1 MSNQEEQDVRGSRWV
16 VGASSVAM
24 LGWGTVLPYQY
35 AYASAT
41 RGWGGAVAAVAAS
54 LFSVAAL
61 VAGPVGGRLADRW
74 DPARVGV
81 VARLAAALA
90 AGALVLAD
98 TPTAYVV
105 GMTVFGFALAA
116 AGPAQSVL
124 LLETSA
130 STDRRTTF
138 AWLAAGQALGM
149 GIGAFVAG
157 YLVDLDRPDGLD
169 VGFVTA
175 AAGFLLS
182 AVLTAAVPRSSAPRH
197 GGSPA
202 VDAGRGRTTE
212 ALRLVLRSPALRWTA
227 VLTVALALA
236 FYAQFDSGLPAY
248 ALTILEVPAKTVGL
262 AAAVNCF
269 VLILLQ
275 LAVVRWTANRPSA
288 PLLMAVG
295 AIWMVC
301 WLALG
306 AVASFPGLAAVVLVT
321 TFGVFA
327 LGETMYGP
335 VLNPLVATLAP
346 EGHVGS
352 TLGLF
357 AGLQTGVS
365 ALGPL
370 IAGLA
375 LSGSRSGGF
384 VALHVLI
391 SAVAVGAAW
400 RLQRHLGA
408 RRRPARQEPVELSDQ
423 SLQTVVPG
431 AGPV

>member
-1 MSNQEEQDVRGSRWV
+1 MRGSRWV
-16 VGASSVAM
+16 VGASAVAM

-35 AYASAT
+35 AYASGT
-41 RGWGGAVAAVAAS
+41 RGWGGGVAAVAAS

-61 VAGPVGGRLADRW
+61 VAGPVGGRLADRFS
-74 DPARVGV
+74 PVLVAV
-81 VARLAAALA
+81 VTKLAAALA

-98 TPTAYVV
+98 TPTTFIA
-105 GMTVFGFALAA
+105 GMAAFGFALAA
-116 AGPAQSVL
+116 GGPAQSVL
-124 LLETSA
+124 LLERSA

-149 GIGAFVAG
+149 GVGAFAAG
-157 YLVDLDRPDGLD
+157 YLVDLARADGLD
-169 VGFVTA
+169 VAFLA
-175 AAGFLLS
+175 AGAGFLIS
-182 AVLTAAVPRSSAPRH
+182 AGMLATLPRGPLTHPS
-197 GGSPA
+197 GSP
-202 VDAGRGRTTE
+202 VDHGRGQATE
-212 ALRLVLRSPALRWTA
+212 ALRLVLRQPALRWTA

-236 FYAQFDSGLPAY
+236 FYAQFDTGLPAY
-248 ALTILEVPAKTVGL
+248 ALTILDVPARTVGL

-275 LAVVRWTANRPSA
+275 LAVVRWTANRPAA

-295 AIWMVC
+295 AIWLAC
-301 WLALG
+301 WVGLG
-306 AVASFPGLAAVVLVT
+306 AVASFPALAPVVLVS

-335 VLNPLVATLAP
+335 VLNPLVASLAP

-357 AGLQTGVS
+357 TGLQTGVS

-370 IAGLA
+370 VAGVV
-375 LSGSRSGGF
+375 LSGGHGREF

-391 SAVAVGAAW
+391 SAVAIAAAW
-400 RLQRHLGA
+400 RLQRHLAG
-408 RRRPARQEPVELSDQ
+408 RRSVVDPKADELTDE

-431 AGPV
+431 AGAV